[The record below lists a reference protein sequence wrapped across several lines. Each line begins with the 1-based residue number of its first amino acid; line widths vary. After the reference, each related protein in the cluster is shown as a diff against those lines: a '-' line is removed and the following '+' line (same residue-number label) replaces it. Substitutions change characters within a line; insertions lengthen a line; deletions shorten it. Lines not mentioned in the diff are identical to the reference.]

1 MTSGWQCESSQSP
14 YVGAQAETGRA
25 RQAVFH
31 KLASEVTQHH
41 FLHILFARSKSLKQA
56 HIQRKGNLSP
66 YFDGRVS
73 KNMKT
78 CFKATYINDKIEIC
92 NSTNAILLKAKGQ
105 LDLIQG

>member
-1 MTSGWQCESSQSP
+1 MTSGWRCESSQSP
-14 YVGAQAETGRA
+14 YVGAQAETERA

-41 FLHILFARSKSLKQA
+41 FLHILFTRSKSLKQA
-56 HIQRKGNLSP
+56 HIQRKGNLSL

-92 NSTNAILLKAKGQ
+92 NSTMLFY
-105 LDLIQG
+105 